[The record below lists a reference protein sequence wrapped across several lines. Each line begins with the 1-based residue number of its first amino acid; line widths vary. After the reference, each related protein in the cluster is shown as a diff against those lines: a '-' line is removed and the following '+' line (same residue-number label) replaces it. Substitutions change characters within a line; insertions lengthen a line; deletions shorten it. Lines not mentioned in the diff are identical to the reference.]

1 MSIKTINIFG
11 YIGDPWS
18 YSEDP
23 AIVDTDIKAELKNLS
38 DHTGLDI
45 HINSYGGIATQ
56 GIAIYNIIRGAVAA
70 VKKQKPEFVCRTI
83 TEGIAA
89 SAASIIFCA
98 GDERIMRVGS
108 QLMIHNALSIIYGNA
123 HDFKK
128 EAQVLEQYD
137 LSIAAIYEAT
147 GNKSR
152 EDYLKLMKEES
163 YFIADEAVDSG
174 LATSVDSTT
183 ESLITAL
190 PFTKGNYQAFMQRA
204 AMARHIPQ
212 ISRANKKEI
221 DAKASNSGLA
231 KALFAIADGA
241 LD

>member
-38 DHTGLDI
+38 DHSGLDV

-70 VKKQKPEFVCRTI
+70 AKKQKPDFVCRTI

-98 GDERIMRVGS
+98 GDKRIMRVGS
-108 QLMIHNALSIIYGNA
+108 QLMIHNALSILYGNS
-123 HDFKK
+123 HEFRK
-128 EAQVLEQYD
+128 EADVLDQYD
-137 LSIAAIYEAT
+137 LSIATIYEAT

-152 EDYLKLMKEES
+152 EDYLKLMKDET
-163 YFIADEAVDSG
+163 YFVADEAVDSG
-174 LATSVDSTT
+174 LATEVDSSA
-183 ESLITAL
+183 ESVITAL
-190 PFTKGNYQAFMQRA
+190 PFAKGNYQAFMQRA
-204 AMARHIPQ
+204 AMSRHIPQ
-212 ISRANKKEI
+212 ITTAKKKDIDQKVSNK
-221 DAKASNSGLA
+221 GLVS
-231 KALFAIADGA
+231 ALFAIADQA
-241 LD
+241 ID